1 MAVTMFVRS
10 LLMLILLTV
19 ENAGSAV
26 SPVVTF
32 NPDLNKIFTG
42 QSLQMTCDVDST
54 VQGDVNYNWFK
65 DDNWIHSEK
74 TFSIESALSSDS
86 GNYQCQ
92 TSASDRS
99 DSTRLEV
106 YDGFVTLQA
115 PTNVYEG
122 DDLILRCQHY
132 PGYTAKQ
139 TIFYRNNAVIQDWGS
154 EDELH
159 IENVNMT
166 SSYKYKCTKEV
177 KHHLLNYQHSDETSV
192 LVQALFSLPTITQS
206 PQLVTEG
213 DRLTLTCHTRLSA
226 HRQNTVL
233 QFAFY
238 QEGQNI
244 QEFSSANT
252 YEIPFAKLSDSRNY
266 TCDVQ
271 TSNHR
276 IKKTSTTTTIQVNRI
291 GEREL
296 FNKSETEVTSKP
308 GTSHVTTAVAV
319 TSLVLVLF
327 LIVIALIFLYWT
339 KRIPLPG
346 NNQPA
351 SKVEFKEPKDETENI
366 YMDLDTNTG
375 KWQIFSQ
382 KPHKEAVKDLVREN
396 HYIVC

>member
-106 YDGFVTLQA
+106 YD
-115 PTNVYEG
+115 
-122 DDLILRCQHY
+122 
-132 PGYTAKQ
+132 
-139 TIFYRNNAVIQDWGS
+139 
-154 EDELH
+154 
-159 IENVNMT
+159 
-166 SSYKYKCTKEV
+166 
-177 KHHLLNYQHSDETSV
+177 
-192 LVQALFSLPTITQS
+192 ALFSLPTITQS

-382 KPHKEAVKDLVREN
+382 KPHKEAVKDLMAAPPMEISAPLNV
-396 HYIVC
+396 IKQ

>member
-1 MAVTMFVRS
+1 
-10 LLMLILLTV
+10 
-19 ENAGSAV
+19 
-26 SPVVTF
+26 
-32 NPDLNKIFTG
+32 
-42 QSLQMTCDVDST
+42 MTCDVDST
-54 VQGDVNYNWFK
+54 VQGDVTYNWFK

-166 SSYKYKCTKEV
+166 SCCKYKCTKQV

-192 LVQALFSLPTITQS
+192 SVQ
-206 PQLVTEG
+206 
-213 DRLTLTCHTRLSA
+213 
-226 HRQNTVL
+226 
-233 QFAFY
+233 
-238 QEGQNI
+238 
-244 QEFSSANT
+244 
-252 YEIPFAKLSDSRNY
+252 
-266 TCDVQ
+266 
-271 TSNHR
+271 
-276 IKKTSTTTTIQVNRI
+276 
-291 GEREL
+291 EL

-382 KPHKEAVKDLVREN
+382 KPHKEAVKDLVMSLSRRRMKQGKN
-396 HYIVC
+396 T